1 MTRSVMRPKSQRL
14 ERTTEDDDALRELG
28 GVKGSP
34 ELPPA
39 PLTKQEAEQTPKAI
53 DPGHVA

>member
-1 MTRSVMRPKSQRL
+1 MKPKSERV

-39 PLTKQEAEQTPKAI
+39 PLTKQEAEQTPKKI

>member
-1 MTRSVMRPKSQRL
+1 MARSVMRPKSQRL

-39 PLTKQEAEQTPKAI
+39 PLTKQEAEQTPKTI

>member
-1 MTRSVMRPKSQRL
+1 MARPVTRPKSQRI
-14 ERTTEDDDALRELG
+14 ERTTEDDDARRELG

-39 PLTKQEAEQTPKAI
+39 PLTKQEAEQTPKTI

>member
-1 MTRSVMRPKSQRL
+1 MVRLVMKPKSERV

-39 PLTKQEAEQTPKAI
+39 PLTKQEAEQTPKKI

>member
-1 MTRSVMRPKSQRL
+1 MIKPKSDQEERL
-14 ERTTEDDDALRELG
+14 TEDEIARAKLG

-39 PLTKQEAEQTPKAI
+39 PLTTQEKEQILPN
-53 DPGHVA
+53 DDDGHVA

>member
-1 MTRSVMRPKSQRL
+1 MVRSVMKPKSQQV

-39 PLTKQEAEQTPKAI
+39 PLTKREAEQTPKTI

>member
-1 MTRSVMRPKSQRL
+1 MSHSVMRPKSQRL

-39 PLTKQEAEQTPKAI
+39 PLTKQEAEQTPKTI